1 MTTPE
6 TIERLRRI
14 ISGELLSLVDRDFRY
29 LMMTEH
35 GNAGDTMIFQGEL
48 DFLSSIPF
56 RCKEW
61 TTMSSFS
68 IRHPKIPEDD
78 LLVLRGSGSFGDLWP
93 VAPAF
98 WLDVLRRHPRNP
110 VLFMPQTA
118 HFEDGTKLDELA
130 RALDRPGRTVV
141 CLRDRPSLDLVR
153 SRLGCETRLV
163 PDMAFFMDV
172 APWTS
177 RHIVPNG
184 RKLLIRRTDRE
195 TNEGPRLRLLA
206 SRDDVDTA
214 DWPTMAPS
222 HPAERWTSRIRRRTR
237 RCPRLFDL
245 FVRRFYRPAVLRAG
259 VRFVEP
265 YGEVY
270 ATRMHGG
277 ILSLLLGK
285 STTFFDNS
293 YGKTAAV
300 FETWLADCESA
311 RLEDGNG

>member
-1 MTTPE
+1 MTAPE

-14 ISGELLSLVDRDFRY
+14 ISGELTPLVDRDFRY

-35 GNAGDTMIFQGEL
+35 GNAGDTMIFQGER
-48 DFLSSIPF
+48 DFLATLPF

-68 IRHPKIPEDD
+68 ARHPEIPEDD

-93 VAPAF
+93 AAPAF

-118 HFEDGTKLDELA
+118 HFEDGSKLDELA

-153 SRLGCETRLV
+153 SRFGCETRLV

-177 RHIVPNG
+177 RRPSPNG
-184 RKLLIRRTDRE
+184 RTLLIRRTDRE
-195 TNEGPRLRLLA
+195 TNEGPSLRSLA
-206 SRDDVDTA
+206 GRCDVDAA
-214 DWPTMAPS
+214 DWPTTAPS
-222 HPAERWTSRIRRRTR
+222 HSAERWLSRIRRRTR
-237 RCPRLFDL
+237 RCPRLFDF
-245 FVRRFYRPAVLRAG
+245 FVRGFYRPAVLRAG

-265 YGEVY
+265 YEAVY

-285 STTFFDNS
+285 PTTFFDNS
-293 YGKTAAV
+293 YGKTKAV
-300 FETWLADCESA
+300 FDTWLSECASA
-311 RLEDGNG
+311 QLTQ